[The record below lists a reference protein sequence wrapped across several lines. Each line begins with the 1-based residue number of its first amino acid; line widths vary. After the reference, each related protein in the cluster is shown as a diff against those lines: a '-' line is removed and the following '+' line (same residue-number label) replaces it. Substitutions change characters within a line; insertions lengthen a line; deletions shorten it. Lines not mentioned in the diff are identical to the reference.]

1 MRAVN
6 GRAGL
11 PENSDV
17 TSNLAPSLTARMGG
31 GVASSASQSERVAAA
46 SEGLGWDGFS
56 ATGCLKHNYFT
67 DGKQRS

>member
-17 TSNLAPSLTARMGG
+17 TGNLAPSLTARMGG
-31 GVASSASQSERVAAA
+31 RGLVCVAIGA